1 VHAAVFQICWI
12 GNQIEAFNSVEFGRQ
27 MKRIRAED
35 ESSSGGASD
44 NRGGIS
50 AASTQAFIG
59 KTMATNA
66 TSAWMTAGMAAAAGY
81 NSGPFCGEVNESI
94 VADNMVLGVARD
106 LASSMHGDSGHQNYI
121 NATQTLI
128 GPPSTNVILPNGKK
142 FSTLQLSRSRLE
154 HRTENNRLE
163 GELIAEAGGMNG
175 SSSISKKKQRKS
187 DSLLFPT
194 VSNHQ
199 HAVPAAIQR
208 SMGGPA
214 AWQMS
219 TPSSH
224 AVKISPQTKSSDGV
238 SSENPIAIDFSNA
251 APLSSPF
258 EFGSTPINA
267 SDDMLARMKMR
278 SMRDS
283 GGVSIHNVETGEFER
298 APRNSHAMNRYK
310 ILNDPDRLISNLD
323 LVRDATAMNP
333 MVNSQ
338 EMCHTFDEFYNPC

>member
-175 SSSISKKKQRKS
+175 ISNSKKQRKF
-187 DSLLFPT
+187 DSLLFPA
-194 VSNHQ
+194 VSTHQ

-208 SMGGPA
+208 SMGA
-214 AWQMS
+214 L
-219 TPSSH
+219 
-224 AVKISPQTKSSDGV
+224 
-238 SSENPIAIDFSNA
+238 
-251 APLSSPF
+251 PL
-258 EFGSTPINA
+258 G
-267 SDDMLARMKMR
+267 R
-278 SMRDS
+278 
-283 GGVSIHNVETGEFER
+283 
-298 APRNSHAMNRYK
+298 
-310 ILNDPDRLISNLD
+310 
-323 LVRDATAMNP
+323 
-333 MVNSQ
+333 
-338 EMCHTFDEFYNPC
+338 